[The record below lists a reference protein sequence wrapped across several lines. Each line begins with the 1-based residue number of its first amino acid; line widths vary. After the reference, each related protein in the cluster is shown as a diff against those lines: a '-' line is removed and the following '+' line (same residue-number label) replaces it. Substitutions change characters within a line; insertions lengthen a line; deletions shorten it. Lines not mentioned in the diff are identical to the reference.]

1 LSETV
6 QLKTRVF
13 STALLRGLL
22 AWTVFLSFS
31 YVHLPLVAIHHSLGS
46 LFNFP
51 LFLLILAVGCNI
63 ALGDSFPRALLR
75 YFVFYAFCTILV
87 LIGSFFFF
95 QGLLGS
101 SDPAQTKLLV
111 SAVSNLWLPLLVLFI
126 GYATHKCRYSI
137 KDLYAHSHIPTRI
150 LLSFLCFEF
159 AAIGLKLPLIS
170 DLYEAM
176 LPFLQYRTDS
186 DAFAGRVR
194 GFSNEPSYLAIVVIF
209 LTTIHLL
216 TYMRGNKKALV
227 YVLLLG
233 AIGVVS
239 LSKNLLLSLVIL
251 ISITVVLQKGAAKYG
266 IPFLVLLGLIFSY
279 FLQSNEGIY
288 WQYRENGIDF
298 STLTRVGSWHAAFSG
313 FLDSPL
319 FGWGPGSAGYLLDRF
334 YPSYFFLSNDA
345 DHWIEQKEVFG
356 IPVFN
361 YFFRSLFEY
370 GVVGLLFLS
379 YLCALSAKACGAR
392 FFSRENV
399 LVFVAFFLVINMTDN
414 LTYWP
419 FVILLFAR
427 RDSDEAPVSD
437 PPAFPLVQGVAI

>member
-1 LSETV
+1 VSETL

-13 STALLRGLL
+13 STAIMRTLL

-51 LFLLILAVGCNI
+51 LFVLILVAGTNI
-63 ALGDSFPRALLR
+63 VLGDSFPRALLR
-75 YFVFYAFCTILV
+75 YFVCYAFCTILV
-87 LIGSFFFF
+87 LIGSFMLFN
-95 QGLLGS
+95 GLLGS
-101 SDPAQTKLLV
+101 SDPAQTKLCV
-111 SAVSNLWLPLLVLFI
+111 SAISNLWLPLLVVCI
-126 GYATHKCRYSI
+126 GYATHTCRYSI
-137 KDLYAHSHIPTRI
+137 EDLYAHSHIPTRI
-150 LLSFLCFEF
+150 LVSFLCFEF
-159 AAIGLKLPLIS
+159 AAVGLKLPLIS
-170 DLYEAM
+170 DLYQAM
-176 LPFLQYRTDS
+176 LPVLQYRTDS

-194 GFSNEPSYLAIVVIF
+194 GLSNEPSYLAIVVIF

-216 TYMRGNKKALV
+216 TYLRGNKKALV

-239 LSKNLLLSLVIL
+239 LSKNLLLSLVVL
-251 ISITVVLQKGAAKYG
+251 ISVTSVLNKGAAKYG
-266 IPFLVLLGLIFSY
+266 IPFLGLLGLIFFY

-298 STLTRVGSWHAAFSG
+298 STLTRIGSWHAAFSG
-313 FLDSPL
+313 FLDSPV

-334 YPSYFFLSNDA
+334 YPSYFFMSNDA

-370 GVVGLLFLS
+370 GLVGLLFLI
-379 YLCALSAKACGAR
+379 YLCALSTRACGSR

-399 LVFVAFFLVINMTDN
+399 LILVAFFLVINMTDN

-419 FVILLFAR
+419 FIILLFAG
-427 RDSDEAPVSD
+427 RDRGAATIDD
-437 PPAFPLVQGVAI
+437 PACQGAQGVPI